1 MTPEQEKNIIEKSK
15 IEADKLWNEIGAYQD
30 FNSDK
35 IYTVEDDIAYLKY
48 LDSTD
53 QLKQTVYE
61 EITDLV
67 KFSTENANKK
77 TYFDKDYLD
86 HLAAIGAIDMKDF
99 KYFDLNNE
107 KNDTEKQIELLQKQ
121 IEQLQQQAE
130 ELDVINKKE
139 LKQKDK
145 KTNNIKTFKMFLQT
159 MNIDSDKKMFIPI
172 TYDITSPYHKKPIFP
187 FKDNKEML
195 LSAKDMVNGCRR
207 SWTTSKGKEMKN
219 KKIKSLGEGQCFAM
233 IIPEGYMILDADDIE
248 DAKIIHDF
256 VKSNNINCNI
266 IKTSRGMHFY
276 FKYDNNLPGKMDA
289 ELLLKEGLRGDMKL
303 PSMQCTIP
311 FNCYDRKILTL
322 KKQLDYIPDELKPLQ
337 KQNYSMINNNYN
349 SIQFVELTEPIDI
362 DVDYILRNAPHFY
375 KGSRNEGF
383 HSYISGLMN
392 NQKLWYKPNFEE
404 VCKRFNANNLHNSLP
419 KDELKATMESI
430 WSNAKSGRWSFKE
443 KIQEDLDVD
452 VDEFT
457 EIMKKYMNK

>member
-1 MTPEQEKNIIEKSK
+1 MSNQLKTEKIIENSIIK
-15 IEADKLWNEIGAYQD
+15 ADKLWNEIGAYQD

-35 IYTVEDDIAYLKY
+35 IYTVEDDINYLKY
-48 LDSTD
+48 LDDTN
-53 QLKQTVYE
+53 QLRQTVYE
-61 EITDLV
+61 ETTDFV
-67 KFSTENANKK
+67 KFATENAFKK
-77 TYFDKDYLD
+77 TWFDKNYLD
-86 HLAAIGAIDMKDF
+86 DLAAIGAIDMKDF
-99 KYFDLNNE
+99 KYFNLNNE
-107 KNDTEKQIELLQKQ
+107 KDDTKKQISIKQIEKLQKQ
-121 IEQLQQQAE
+121 SE
-130 ELDVINKKE
+130 ELDIINKKE

-159 MNIDSDKKMFIPI
+159 MNIDPNKKMFIPI
-172 TYDITSPYHKKPIFP
+172 TYNITSPYHKKPIFP
-187 FKDNKEML
+187 FKDNEEML

-207 SWTTSKGKEMKN
+207 SWTTSNGKDIKN

-233 IIPEGYMILDADDIE
+233 IIPEGYMILDADNIE
-248 DAKIIHDF
+248 DAEIIYNF
-256 VKSNNINCNI
+256 IKNNNINCNI

-276 FKYDNNLPGKMDA
+276 FKYNNDLPGKMDA
-289 ELLLKEGLRGDMKL
+289 ELLLKEGLRGDIKL
-303 PSMQCTIP
+303 PSTQCTIP

-337 KQNYSMINNNYN
+337 KQNYSIVNNNYN
-349 SIQFVELTEPIDI
+349 SIKFVESTEPIDI

-404 VCKRFNANNLHNSLP
+404 VCKRFNANNLHNPLP

-443 KIQEDLDVD
+443 KVQEDLDID
-452 VDEFT
+452 VKEFT
-457 EIMKKYMNK
+457 EIMKKFMNK

>member
-1 MTPEQEKNIIEKSK
+1 MSNQLKTEKIIENSIIK
-15 IEADKLWNEIGAYQD
+15 ADKLWNEIGAYQD

-35 IYTVEDDIAYLKY
+35 IYTVEDDINYLKY
-48 LDSTD
+48 LDDTN
-53 QLKQTVYE
+53 QLRQTVYE
-61 EITDLV
+61 ETTDFV
-67 KFSTENANKK
+67 KFATENAFKK
-77 TYFDKDYLD
+77 TWFDKNYLD
-86 HLAAIGAIDMKDF
+86 DLAAIGAIDMKDF
-99 KYFDLNNE
+99 KYFNLNNE
-107 KNDTEKQIELLQKQ
+107 KDDTKKQISIKQIEKLQKQ
-121 IEQLQQQAE
+121 SE
-130 ELDVINKKE
+130 ELDIINKKE

-159 MNIDSDKKMFIPI
+159 MNIDPNKKMFIPI
-172 TYDITSPYHKKPIFP
+172 TYNITSPYHKKPIFP
-187 FKDNKEML
+187 FKDNEEML

-207 SWTTSKGKEMKN
+207 SWTTSNGKDIKN

-233 IIPEGYMILDADDIE
+233 IIPEGYMILDADNIE
-248 DAKIIHDF
+248 DAEIIYNF
-256 VKSNNINCNI
+256 IKNNNINCNI

-276 FKYDNNLPGKMDA
+276 FKYNNDLPGKMDA
-289 ELLLKEGLRGDMKL
+289 ELLLKEGLRGDIKL
-303 PSMQCTIP
+303 PSTQCTIP

-337 KQNYSMINNNYN
+337 KQNYSIVNNNYN
-349 SIQFVELTEPIDI
+349 SIKFVESTEPIDI

-404 VCKRFNANNLHNSLP
+404 VCKRFNANNLHNPLP

-443 KIQEDLDVD
+443 KTQEDLDID
-452 VDEFT
+452 VKEFT
-457 EIMKKYMNK
+457 EIMKKFMNK

>member
-1 MTPEQEKNIIEKSK
+1 MIPEQEKNIIEKSK
-15 IEADKLWNEIGAYQD
+15 IEADKFWNEIGAYQD

-35 IYTVEDDIAYLKY
+35 IYTVEDDIVYLKY

-86 HLAAIGAIDMKDF
+86 HLAAIGAINMKDF

-207 SWTTSKGKEMKN
+207 SWTTSKGKEIKN

-337 KQNYSMINNNYN
+337 RQNYSMINNNYN
-349 SIQFVELTEPIDI
+349 SIQFVESTEPIDI

-392 NQKLWYKPNFEE
+392 NQKLE
-404 VCKRFNANNLHNSLP
+404 VFVLTIKYFC
-419 KDELKATMESI
+419 
-430 WSNAKSGRWSFKE
+430 RWSFKE